1 MMGAKVLLALTVI
14 VYFVTGQAPRM
25 REMRNPDAEFG
36 GGRVVATLKR
46 HSV

>member
-1 MMGAKVLLALTVI
+1 MGSKVLLALTVVI
-14 VYFVTGQAPRM
+14 YFATGQVPRM

-36 GGRVVATLKR
+36 GGRLVATLKR